1 VVCVDAVLILQAV
14 LFGGIWPDSFTG
26 AAAPG
31 GQAEGR
37 GGGREW
43 GVWMQS

>member
-1 VVCVDAVLILQAV
+1 VCGCSLDIAGSNLKV
-14 LFGGIWPDSFTG
+14 IWPDSFME

-37 GGGREW
+37 GAGQRKW